1 MNKPVTILT
10 TFLVFF
16 GFTVLP
22 ALALDAPVV
31 TLERIDVASI
41 QPFYVKPIVGK
52 TKDGKPKVGKYGYSS
67 TLNLAYI
74 FSIKNPNKVP
84 VMLDE
89 FQFTCAFDDFEVNTA
104 LAYEDS
110 WIPAGK
116 TNQLRVVVTNEAFP
130 TIVSLMVGAQ
140 HAARIKEMKTSAG
153 ALVKKWFEKIADFSF
168 PISVTNGTALFK
180 DEKGDEMTTTFTSVW
195 VKKAPEG
202 SAKKEEKKEVKKEE
216 KKKK

>member
-1 MNKPVTILT
+1 MNKPAIILT

-22 ALALDAPVV
+22 AMALDAPIVE
-31 TLERIDVASI
+31 LERIDVASI

-89 FQFTCAFDDFEVNTA
+89 FQFTCTFDDFEVNTA
-104 LAYEDS
+104 LVYEDS

-116 TNQLRVVVTNEAFP
+116 TDQLRVVVTNEAFP

-140 HAARIKEMKTSAG
+140 NVTRVKEMKTSAG
-153 ALVKKWFEKIADFSF
+153 ALVKKWFEKVADFSF
-168 PISVTNGTALFK
+168 PIAVTNGTALFK
-180 DEKGDEMTTTFTSVW
+180 DEKGDEMITTFKAVW
-195 VKKAPEG
+195 LKKADAG
-202 SAKKEEKKEVKKEE
+202 SEKKEE
-216 KKKK
+216 KKK

>member
-1 MNKPVTILT
+1 MSKPVTILA
-10 TFLVFF
+10 TFLVLF

-22 ALALDAPVV
+22 AMALEAPVV

-41 QPFYVKPIVGK
+41 QPFYVKPIIGK
-52 TKDGKPKVGKYGYSS
+52 DKAGKPKVGTYGYSS
-67 TLNLAYI
+67 TLNVAYI
-74 FSIKNPNKVP
+74 FDIKNPNKVP

-89 FQFTCAFDDFEVNTA
+89 FQFTCNFEGFEVNTA

-130 TIVSLMVGAQ
+130 TVISLMVGAENVS
-140 HAARIKEMKTSAG
+140 RVKEMKTSAG
-153 ALVKKWFEKIADFSF
+153 ALVKKWFETIADFAF

-180 DEKGDEMTTTFTSVW
+180 DDKGKEVRSTFKAEW
-195 VKKAPEG
+195 VKKGAG
-202 SAKKEEKKEVKKEE
+202 AE
-216 KKKK
+216 KKKAMKKEGKK

>member
-1 MNKPVTILT
+1 MSKPLTILA
-10 TFLVFF
+10 TFLVLL

-22 ALALDAPVV
+22 AMALEAPVV

-41 QPFYVKPIVGK
+41 QPFYVKPTVGK
-52 TKDGKPKVGKYGYSS
+52 DKEGKPKVGTYGYSS

-74 FSIKNPNKVP
+74 FNIKNPNKEP

-89 FQFTCAFDDFEVNTA
+89 FQFTCAFDKFEVNTA
-104 LAYEDS
+104 LVYEDS

-130 TIVSLMVGAQ
+130 TVVSLSVGAENVS
-140 HAARIKEMKTSAG
+140 RIKEMKTKAG
-153 ALVKKWFEKIADFSF
+153 ALVKKWFEKVSDFSF

-180 DEKGDEMTTTFTSVW
+180 DEKGNELRSTFEAVW
-195 VKKAPEG
+195 VKKAEA
-202 SAKKEEKKEVKKEE
+202 SEKKEE
-216 KKKK
+216 KKK